1 MISEV
6 ALFLAL
12 LGLILTFSSAMSVL
26 EQDDPDFAGIPK
38 GAYALLRMVLGAFD
52 STRYEKLHKEPVLE
66 AMVFLFLIITV
77 IFFLSMLVAQ
87 LSCAYSAVYED
98 MVGYA
103 RLERTE
109 TIVEIVGQV
118 AKTRWGA
125 FVESLRLNKRLEF
138 NAGDI
143 GVAGGIQMREAANI
157 HPTTV
162 DMIKRFGGS
171 TSPEAQWPED
181 DADGDGE
188 DRFEKME
195 KLLQRTLQR
204 ITKTG
209 GHKGGKGGRSA
220 SGTGTGTGSGE
231 NDEASNSDE
240 GDDHGDDGA

>member
-1 MISEV
+1 
-6 ALFLAL
+6 LD
-12 LGLILTFSSAMSVL
+12 
-26 EQDDPDFAGIPK
+26 QKDPDFAGIPK
-38 GAYALLRMVLGAFD
+38 AAYAFLRMVLGAFD
-52 STRYEKLHKEPVLE
+52 STRYTKLHDEPALE
-66 AMVFLFLIITV
+66 IMVFLFLIITA

-109 TIVEIVGQV
+109 TIVEIVNQV
-118 AKTRWGA
+118 SKKRWSG
-125 FVESLRLNKRLEF
+125 FVEGLRLGKRLEF

-171 TSPEAQWPED
+171 TSPEAQWPEED
-181 DADGDGE
+181 EGADGE
-188 DRFEKME
+188 DKFEKME

-209 GHKGGKGGRSA
+209 GQRGKRGGAGT
-220 SGTGTGTGSGE
+220 GTGTGTGSGTGSGQGGDGSGDSE
-231 NDEASNSDE
+231 GSVQDEE
-240 GDDHGDDGA
+240 EE